1 MASEP
6 WCSETVGERV
16 GLGLT
21 GGEAFQLRSRGA
33 TRGAAILLKP
43 MAIEPVPAATAQPA
57 HAAFP
62 RGHVSLIAGQW
73 AIVDF
78 MRSALEYSVRPPWEV
93 AFWAGGHWDAGA
105 MLC

>member
-21 GGEAFQLRSRGA
+21 GGEASQLRSRGA

-43 MAIEPVPAATAQPA
+43 MAIEPVPVATAQPA
-57 HAAFP
+57 HAAFQ
-62 RGHVSLIAGQW
+62 RGHVSLILRDTLGTN
-73 AIVDF
+73 F
-78 MRSALEYSVRPPWEV
+78 
-93 AFWAGGHWDAGA
+93 HGA
-105 MLC
+105 DYRDLLPDRG